1 MDGLRAAVCAAWEA
15 ADQAHSLARPRYRCA
30 IEHSPMPTDS
40 EHAPV
45 TERYPELADIDEQ
58 DNDRKLETYRN
69 VLESLQHEL
78 DNSRS

>member
-1 MDGLRAAVCAAWEA
+1 
-15 ADQAHSLARPRYRCA
+15 
-30 IEHSPMPTDS
+30 MPPYAPHGKPPTKADS

>member
-1 MDGLRAAVCAAWEA
+1 
-15 ADQAHSLARPRYRCA
+15 
-30 IEHSPMPTDS
+30 MPTDS

-69 VLESLQHEL
+69 VLESLQAEVIH
-78 DNSRS
+78 SPAGGR

>member
-1 MDGLRAAVCAAWEA
+1 
-15 ADQAHSLARPRYRCA
+15 
-30 IEHSPMPTDS
+30 MPTDS

-69 VLESLQHEL
+69 VLESLQPEL

>member
-1 MDGLRAAVCAAWEA
+1 
-15 ADQAHSLARPRYRCA
+15 
-30 IEHSPMPTDS
+30 MPTDS

-78 DNSRS
+78 DNSRVGGWWAERKIYDRAAYRSRDST

>member
-1 MDGLRAAVCAAWEA
+1 
-15 ADQAHSLARPRYRCA
+15 
-30 IEHSPMPTDS
+30 MPTDS

-78 DNSRS
+78 ITAAASRGDSFSRQRKMT

>member
-1 MDGLRAAVCAAWEA
+1 
-15 ADQAHSLARPRYRCA
+15 
-30 IEHSPMPTDS
+30 MPTAS

>member
-1 MDGLRAAVCAAWEA
+1 
-15 ADQAHSLARPRYRCA
+15 
-30 IEHSPMPTDS
+30 MPTDS

-78 DNSRS
+78 VITAAASRGDSFSRQRKMT

>member
-1 MDGLRAAVCAAWEA
+1 
-15 ADQAHSLARPRYRCA
+15 
-30 IEHSPMPTDS
+30 MPTDD

-69 VLESLQHEL
+69 VLESFNNTSLITAAA
-78 DNSRS
+78 SRGDSFSRQRKMT

>member
-1 MDGLRAAVCAAWEA
+1 
-15 ADQAHSLARPRYRCA
+15 
-30 IEHSPMPTDS
+30 MPTDS

-78 DNSRS
+78 DNKPQLAEVIHSPASGR

>member
-1 MDGLRAAVCAAWEA
+1 
-15 ADQAHSLARPRYRCA
+15 
-30 IEHSPMPTDS
+30 MPTDS

-45 TERYPELADIDEQ
+45 TERYPELA

>member
-1 MDGLRAAVCAAWEA
+1 
-15 ADQAHSLARPRYRCA
+15 
-30 IEHSPMPTDS
+30 MPTDS

-45 TERYPELADIDEQ
+45 TERYPELADID
-58 DNDRKLETYRN
+58 DNGRKLETYRN

>member
-1 MDGLRAAVCAAWEA
+1 
-15 ADQAHSLARPRYRCA
+15 
-30 IEHSPMPTDS
+30 MPTDR
-40 EHAPV
+40 EHAPGPA
-45 TERYPELADIDEQ
+45 RYPELAEIDEQ

>member
-1 MDGLRAAVCAAWEA
+1 
-15 ADQAHSLARPRYRCA
+15 
-30 IEHSPMPTDS
+30 MPTDS
-40 EHAPV
+40 EPCAGH
-45 TERYPELADIDEQ
+45 ERYPELADIDEQ